1 MTFYVLKCIGYT
13 LVGSNTK
20 KLNMI
25 KKILALTILFT
36 LTNPLFSQTLKD
48 EWVVCNTQGCKL
60 LDPYYSDGVT
70 MKWEGSCVNGKADG
84 FGKLTKYKDGQY
96 ESTYEGEFLNGIRE
110 GKGKFSHKSETILE
124 CNFKNGQAIGYGKY
138 DLGNGNY
145 YNGEIINYRQHGNGT
160 LKMANGSK
168 FEGFFVSD
176 RMYTGK
182 FTNFDGKVTYI
193 QKYIPVEKISEKSG
207 RYKPEIGVRVTEYFD
222 DKWNRCQQK
231 DASFYRLVTYESD
244 NKPKGVVKDFYISG
258 QLQSEFTAVY
268 LDYEDEGKNFHEGE
282 ATWYFKNGKIEQK
295 RYYFNNKINGKN
307 TFYYDNGQMA
317 QQINYRLGVYDG
329 LYQQWYKTG
338 KLKISAFYETGRLV
352 ENKYIEYDE
361 NGLGALVY
369 NENFRINKE
378 QWERKFQDNISRI
391 TEDGN
396 LSLYLNTDNLTS
408 RFNYITLDQKS
419 SFSIESVIQKKS
431 GKGNEGYGLI
441 FGFKDWNNYYQF
453 LISEYGSYIILGEF
467 EGVNIKICQWTK
479 SNAINIGN
487 KRNLLKVMKFGDEF
501 IFSINGEVVERPKS
515 KDLRGNNIG
524 IIAGGRGEFVLE
536 NLIVKEFLTD
546 KELEQKRPKNIS
558 TSANEWKGNGSGF
571 FINEKGYIATNY
583 HVVEEANAIQVEYF
597 QKGVKNIFSAK
608 VIVTDKQNDLAIIQ
622 VDDPKFKT
630 LPTIPYVFSSTIKDV
645 GSEVFALGYPM
656 AQVMGD
662 EIKFTDGKI
671 SSKTGIEG
679 DITVYQISVPIQPG
693 NSGGP
698 LFDNKGNLVGIT
710 SSGLNKEY
718 FNSEN
723 VNYAIKTTYLKNLID
738 VMPENIRLPNNVD
751 IYNKPLTEKIKL
763 LSDFIPIIR
772 VK

>member
-1 MTFYVLKCIGYT
+1 
-13 LVGSNTK
+13 
-20 KLNMI
+20 MI

-70 MKWEGSCVNGKADG
+70 MKWEGSCLNGKADG

-110 GKGKFSHKSETILE
+110 GKGKFSHKSETVLE

-145 YNGEIINYRQHGNGT
+145 YNGEIVNYRQHGNGT

-369 NENFRINKE
+369 NENFKINKE

-536 NLIVKEFLTD
+536 NLIVKEFMTD

-738 VMPENIRLPNNVD
+738 VMPENIRLPNNID

>member
-1 MTFYVLKCIGYT
+1 
-13 LVGSNTK
+13 
-20 KLNMI
+20 MI

-70 MKWEGSCVNGKADG
+70 MKWEGSCLNGKADG

-110 GKGKFSHKSETILE
+110 GKGKFSHKSETVLE

-145 YNGEIINYRQHGNGT
+145 YNGEIVNYRQHGNGT

-369 NENFRINKE
+369 NENFKINKE

>member
-1 MTFYVLKCIGYT
+1 
-13 LVGSNTK
+13 
-20 KLNMI
+20 MI

-36 LTNPLFSQTLKD
+36 LANPLFSQTLKD

-145 YNGEIINYRQHGNGT
+145 YNGEIVNYRQHGNGT

-193 QKYIPVEKISEKSG
+193 QKYFPVEKISEKSG

-317 QQINYRLGVYDG
+317 QEINYSLGVYDG

-369 NENFRINKE
+369 NENFKINKE

>member
-1 MTFYVLKCIGYT
+1 M
-13 LVGSNTK
+13 
-20 KLNMI
+20 
-25 KKILALTILFT
+25 KIFALTILFT

-193 QKYIPVEKISEKSG
+193 QKYIQVEKISEKPG
-207 RYKPEIGVRVTEYFD
+207 RYKPEIGLRVTEYFD

-317 QQINYRLGVYDG
+317 QEINYSLGVYDG

>member
-1 MTFYVLKCIGYT
+1 M
-13 LVGSNTK
+13 
-20 KLNMI
+20 
-25 KKILALTILFT
+25 KIFALTILFT
-36 LTNPLFSQTLKD
+36 LANPLFSQTLKD

-193 QKYIPVEKISEKSG
+193 QKYFPVEKISEKSG

-317 QQINYRLGVYDG
+317 QEINYSLGVYDG

-369 NENFRINKE
+369 NENFKINKE

>member
-1 MTFYVLKCIGYT
+1 M
-13 LVGSNTK
+13 
-20 KLNMI
+20 
-25 KKILALTILFT
+25 KIFALTILFT

-317 QQINYRLGVYDG
+317 QEINYSLGVYDG

-536 NLIVKEFLTD
+536 NLIVKEFMTD

>member
-1 MTFYVLKCIGYT
+1 
-13 LVGSNTK
+13 
-20 KLNMI
+20 MI

-369 NENFRINKE
+369 NENFKINKE

>member
-1 MTFYVLKCIGYT
+1 M
-13 LVGSNTK
+13 
-20 KLNMI
+20 
-25 KKILALTILFT
+25 KILALIILFT

-145 YNGEIINYRQHGNGT
+145 YNGEIVNYRQHGNGT
-160 LKMANGSK
+160 LQMANGSK

-317 QQINYRLGVYDG
+317 QEINYRLGVYDG

-369 NENFRINKE
+369 NENFKINKE

-536 NLIVKEFLTD
+536 NLIVKEFMTD

>member
-1 MTFYVLKCIGYT
+1 
-13 LVGSNTK
+13 
-20 KLNMI
+20 MI

-317 QQINYRLGVYDG
+317 QEINYSLGVYDG

>member
-1 MTFYVLKCIGYT
+1 
-13 LVGSNTK
+13 
-20 KLNMI
+20 MI

-70 MKWEGSCVNGKADG
+70 MKWEGSCLNGKADG

-110 GKGKFSHKSETILE
+110 GKGKFSHKSETVLE

-145 YNGEIINYRQHGNGT
+145 YNGEIVNYRQHGNGT

-369 NENFRINKE
+369 NENFKINKE

-536 NLIVKEFLTD
+536 NLIVKEFMTD

>member
-1 MTFYVLKCIGYT
+1 
-13 LVGSNTK
+13 
-20 KLNMI
+20 MI

-70 MKWEGSCVNGKADG
+70 MKWEGSCLNGKADG

-317 QQINYRLGVYDG
+317 QEINYSLGVYDG

-536 NLIVKEFLTD
+536 NLIVKEFMTD